1 MKNFL
6 TLMALV
12 VAFLGVLSASPA
24 RAESG
29 ANGCCEVTS
38 ACCEPASACC
48 DGAVQGLQQ
57 AASGASIAS
66 AEKTAANT
74 KGANNATDCCPGPCC
89 EAAAACC
96 G

>member
-24 RAESG
+24 RAEIG
-29 ANGCCEVTS
+29 ANSCCEVTA

-48 DGAVQGLQQ
+48 DGAVQGLKQ
-57 AASGASIAS
+57 AAAGTGITSAS
-66 AEKTAANT
+66 KTAAKT
-74 KGANNATDCCPGPCC
+74 GGADQAADCCPGPCC
-89 EAAAACC
+89 EEAAACC